1 MKKEIE
7 IRRIKENEIDPVV
20 DLFVRVKKLN
30 NEFDSTFKVCENIQE
45 EAKKVLKNIAKSE
58 DHILLG
64 AFKGKNIIG
73 VMHTEILKRLYY
85 DPRDEARIVEF
96 YIMPEYRNKGIGK
109 TMVSELYKIL
119 KAKNIS
125 LVTAEFPALNL
136 IALNFYKKME
146 WREIVSVYGKTI

>member
-30 NEFDSTFKVCENIQE
+30 NEFDSTFKVCENVQE

-64 AFKGKNIIG
+64 AFIGKNIIG
-73 VMHTEILKRLYY
+73 VMHTVILKRPCY

-119 KAKNIS
+119 KEKNIS